1 MTACT
6 TSEIPTPAMPGLND
20 SKETTAM
27 IKSPAFPF
35 TDRAT
40 YLAWRR
46 AWKAQY
52 KDLSSRIRETKLD
65 IKNRMRS
72 GNGPWIIQPALAR
85 LQFEARVMMQEI
97 EEAKLEAA
105 RQYAAERQ
113 VVLAVSA

>member
-1 MTACT
+1 MTPST
-6 TSEIPTPAMPGLND
+6 TSKMPTPAMAGINN
-20 SKETTAM
+20 SKETTAV

-35 TDRAT
+35 SDRAT

-52 KDLSSRIRETKLD
+52 KDLSGRIRETKLEL
-65 IKNRMRS
+65 KNRMRS

-85 LQFEARVMMQEI
+85 LQIEARAMMQEI
-97 EEAKLEAA
+97 EEAKQQAA

-113 VVLAVSA
+113 GSLAISA